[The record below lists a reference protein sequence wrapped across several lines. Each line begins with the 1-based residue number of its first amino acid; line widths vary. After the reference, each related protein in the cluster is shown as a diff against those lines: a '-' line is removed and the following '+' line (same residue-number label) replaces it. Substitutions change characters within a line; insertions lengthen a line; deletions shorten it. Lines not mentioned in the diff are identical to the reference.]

1 MKDKHYF
8 SHGADLFNYDKQVF
22 DEKYNSSLFDVY
34 VLFYC
39 LGLHYVHLISQA
51 IIRPNS
57 GESNSACLAS
67 HNFNRTSDSNVTFR
81 SIPVHLSFNFYRS
94 CQGDYRQ
101 ALSRSSA

>member
-1 MKDKHYF
+1 MKDKHMAQIY
-8 SHGADLFNYDKQVF
+8 LIVTKQVF
-22 DEKYNSSLFDVY
+22 DEKYDSSLFDVY
-34 VLFYC
+34 VLFYP
-39 LGLHYVHLISQA
+39 HLISQA

-67 HNFNRTSDSNVTFR
+67 HNFNRTSDSNVTSR